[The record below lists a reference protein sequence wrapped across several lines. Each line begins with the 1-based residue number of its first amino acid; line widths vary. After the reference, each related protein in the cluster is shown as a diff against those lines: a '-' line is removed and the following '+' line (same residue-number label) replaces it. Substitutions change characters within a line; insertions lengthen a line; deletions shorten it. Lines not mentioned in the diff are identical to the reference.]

1 MYDMLMGEE
10 DASPNWD
17 PEMNWYSVFS
27 FQFSTTVFKQQ
38 FQPDFNDIRFQLFCL
53 PRYGPMGIGYAPN
66 KELYTEHFLKPLR
79 AAFSD
84 RDLQVCKDKYG
95 LTICV

>member
-1 MYDMLMGEE
+1 MVTHQATETMMYDMLMGEE

-17 PEMNWYSVFS
+17 PEMNWYVV
-27 FQFSTTVFKQQ
+27 QFS
-38 FQPDFNDIRFQLFCL
+38 DCNLGDIHVQLFCL